1 MLGTLI
7 TELNSE
13 TPAPHTRWGLRRGRQ
28 TSLYRRP
35 DMHIVDELDTAR
47 AVLTTFALAYHIQPD
62 GQLADRNGRV
72 AHPRV
77 IEIVTEA
84 MAALS

>member
-1 MLGTLI
+1 MRMI
-7 TELNSE
+7 
-13 TPAPHTRWGLRRGRQ
+13 
-28 TSLYRRP
+28 
-35 DMHIVDELDTAR
+35 DDIDTAR

-77 IEIVTEA
+77 IEIVTDA
-84 MAALS
+84 MAALA

>member
-1 MLGTLI
+1 
-7 TELNSE
+7 
-13 TPAPHTRWGLRRGRQ
+13 
-28 TSLYRRP
+28 
-35 DMHIVDELDTAR
+35 MHIVDELDTAR

-84 MAALS
+84 MAALA